1 MALPQDTTTIE
12 ALVQAGKTVIAKYQN
27 FSYLEQASNG
37 TIVAIKNVI
46 WDYIDELKNASVMVR
61 LSDSEFYKYKYR
73 PKLLCFDVYGNT
85 ELDFV
90 IMALNNM
97 ADVTEFNSQSFRML
111 KVQDMNELMTL
122 IYNAEQKAISN
133 YNSKIT
139 TG

>member
-12 ALVQAGKTVIAKYQN
+12 ALVQAGKTIIAKYQN

-90 IMALNNM
+90 IMALNNI

>member
-90 IMALNNM
+90 IMALNNI

-111 KVQDMNELMTL
+111 KIQDMNELMTL

>member
-111 KVQDMNELMTL
+111 KIQDMNELMTL

>member
-27 FSYLEQASNG
+27 FSHLEQASNG

-90 IMALNNM
+90 IMALNNI

>member
-61 LSDSEFYKYKYR
+61 LSDSEFYK
-73 PKLLCFDVYGNT
+73 
-85 ELDFV
+85 
-90 IMALNNM
+90 
-97 ADVTEFNSQSFRML
+97 
-111 KVQDMNELMTL
+111 
-122 IYNAEQKAISN
+122 
-133 YNSKIT
+133 
-139 TG
+139 

>member
-90 IMALNNM
+90 IMALNNI
-97 ADVTEFNSQSFRML
+97 ADVTEFSSQSFRML

>member
-90 IMALNNM
+90 IMALNNI

>member
-37 TIVAIKNVI
+37 TIVVIKNVI

-90 IMALNNM
+90 IMALNNI